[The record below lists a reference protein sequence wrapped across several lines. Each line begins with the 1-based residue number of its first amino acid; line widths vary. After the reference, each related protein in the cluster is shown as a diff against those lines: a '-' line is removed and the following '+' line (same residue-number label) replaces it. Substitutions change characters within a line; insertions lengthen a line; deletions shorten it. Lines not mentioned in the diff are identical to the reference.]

1 MNQTP
6 LSNFRNLA
14 HSLSVTVL
22 AMATVAAFTTACSG
36 NSSSAPGPEL
46 AGTSSG
52 GGSFGDE
59 SSMKLLNWSK
69 GFTAASIRRANP
81 AVFANLPKGWTQER
95 LAKLIESTKAEPRTE
110 ANRYN
115 RELMFDY
122 RTPKAGEPY
131 LVATALFFRAH
142 AAVPVNSSY
151 QQDLEP
157 YFREIRTKL
166 LHEAAHVIG
175 IGLSETSDIKA
186 RIFAFYVATEI
197 LARNNIL
204 CEAANTPINYP
215 GNIENAQVTEA
226 SSKPADSS
234 MAVVKSANYL
244 WAFNRP
250 TGFGLQSLKSP
261 RMEDEGLLPWLKQLR
276 DGTPIYH
283 PSFSLFAQAPDR
295 TAAVEY
301 MRWYTSPVQVLWAK
315 DRLSAQYYKTYG
327 TLGTPISKALLGASS
342 SYYIQ
347 DASGVKTLEC
357 DESETFEIPISYV
370 GRFESTITYRDS
382 CGLRNPGESRN
393 QDTKEVR
400 FKVTCR
406 ESYDVLEHIDEFF
419 GENLKFS
426 NQRLNE
432 YLRQNGEID

>member
-1 MNQTP
+1 MNQNT
-6 LSNFRNLA
+6 LSNMSSLTRTFTATALA
-14 HSLSVTVL
+14 L
-22 AMATVAAFTTACSG
+22 AMVTALTTACSG
-36 NSSSAPGPEL
+36 NSSSAPSPEL

-69 GFTAASIRRANP
+69 GLTAASIRRANP

-95 LAKLIESTKAEPRTE
+95 LAKLIESAKAEPRTE

-122 RTPKAGEPY
+122 RTPKTGAPY

-157 YFREIRTKL
+157 YIREIRTKL
-166 LHEAAHVIG
+166 LHEAAHVMG
-175 IGLSETSDIKA
+175 IGLSETSDVKA
-186 RIFAFYVATEI
+186 RIFAYYVATEI

-204 CEAANTPINYP
+204 CEAENIPVNYP
-215 GNIENAQVTEA
+215 GNIENAPVTESRA
-226 SSKPADSS
+226 KPA
-234 MAVVKSANYL
+234 KYL

-283 PSFSLFAQAPDR
+283 PNFSLFAQDPDR
-295 TAAVEY
+295 TTAVEY
-301 MRWYTSPVQVLWAK
+301 MRWYTSPMHVLWAK
-315 DRLSAQYYKTYG
+315 DRLSAQYYKTYE
-327 TLGTPISKALLGASS
+327 TLGTPISKALVGASS
-342 SYYIQ
+342 SYYIR
-347 DASGVKTLEC
+347 DAIGVKTIDC
-357 DESETFEIPISYV
+357 DESETFEIPISSA
-370 GRFESTITYRDS
+370 GSFESTITYRDS
-382 CGLRNPGESRN
+382 CGLRNPDESRSPN
-393 QDTKEVR
+393 TKEVS

-406 ESYDVLEHIDEFF
+406 ESYDVLENIEEFF
-419 GENLKFS
+419 GQELKFS
-426 NQRLNE
+426 NQKLNE
-432 YLRQNGEID
+432 YLRQAETID